1 MPMTAVKRASSKP
14 TRRDRAR
21 ATRLRITKAAY
32 SLFCE
37 RGYAGTTMNDVA
49 DAAGVAVQTVYFVFH
64 TKGELLS
71 SAYDFAVLGENEP
84 LPPEMAPWHAQMT
97 AEPNVTDALR
107 HAVAGIGTIL
117 ARAMPLD
124 AVVRGSGSDPE
135 AARIRARHEGWRA
148 VGYRAMLEILQQKSA
163 LRDGVSAE
171 RATQL
176 LLMYV
181 GEVYRILV
189 HDFGWSHEEWIDW
202 TVATVSEQV
211 FGLDV
216 VGRGGRTS
224 G

>member
-1 MPMTAVKRASSKP
+1 MIARMTAVKRPTASKP

-32 SLFCE
+32 ALFCE
-37 RGYAGTTMNDVA
+37 RGYTGTTMADVA

-71 SAYDFAVLGENEP
+71 RTYDFAVLGEDEP
-84 LPPEMAPWHAQMT
+84 LPPEMQPWYAQMT
-97 AEPNVTDALR
+97 ADADVTDALR
-107 HAVAGIGTIL
+107 HAVSGIGTIL

-124 AVVRGSGSDPE
+124 AVVRAAAASDPD

-148 VGYRAMLEILQQKSA
+148 DGYRAMLDVLMTKSA
-163 LRDGVSAE
+163 LREGVSPE

-189 HDFGWSHEEWIDW
+189 HDFGWSHDDWIDW
-202 TVATVSEQV
+202 TVATVAEQV
-211 FGLDV
+211 FA
-216 VGRGGRTS
+216 
-224 G
+224 